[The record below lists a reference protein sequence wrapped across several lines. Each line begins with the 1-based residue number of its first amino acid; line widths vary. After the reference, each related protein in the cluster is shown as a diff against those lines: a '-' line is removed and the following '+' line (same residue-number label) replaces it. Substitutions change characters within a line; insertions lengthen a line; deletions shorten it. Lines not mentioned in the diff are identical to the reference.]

1 VSSSA
6 CCGFVSTF
14 KYWHE
19 MSDEKRHPDSP
30 RIELPVEHDVYL
42 NDKVPKSRNRS
53 LKPRI

>member
-1 VSSSA
+1 
-6 CCGFVSTF
+6 
-14 KYWHE
+14 